1 MPTLRFRI
9 ARSIPRRLEYSRAE
23 YLLEV
28 VQHRHGTIP
37 VAEWSLQARK
47 VGVGTVCVIA
57 SALAFR
63 SRLED
68 ALDRGFEVEADTPAA
83 RIMRR
88 LVRDGIAVEQRNGRR

>member
-1 MPTLRFRI
+1 MPTLRFRFT
-9 ARSIPRRLEYSRAE
+9 RSVPRRLEYSRAG
-23 YLLEV
+23 YLLEIV
-28 VQHRHGTIP
+28 RRRHETIP
-37 VAEWSLQARK
+37 VEEWSLQARK
-47 VGVGTVCVIA
+47 VEVGTVCVIA